1 MRSDRVV
8 ATCIFRK
15 LDGTT
20 LFFRGGGEEKSVAE
34 REIGSVEP
42 INIFASVSGGISS
55 MFQRRPRLSLDK
67 CQVLSPG
74 ANLQLEG
81 LLLAALLDHLVEI

>member
-8 ATCIFRK
+8 ATCISRK

-20 LFFRGGGEEKSVAE
+20 LFFSEGVAE

-42 INIFASVSGGISS
+42 INIFALVSGGISS

>member
-1 MRSDRVV
+1 MEPRS
-8 ATCIFRK
+8 
-15 LDGTT
+15 
-20 LFFRGGGEEKSVAE
+20 FFGGGGEKSVAE

-42 INIFASVSGGISS
+42 INIFALVSGGISS